1 MSSQPQERPIALSD
15 FTVSRSRNMH
25 RWVLII
31 SIVVVI
37 GLASVPFWST
47 VAVCRTMVTLFTLM
61 ALAQMWNLLGGY
73 AGLVSVGQQAYIGSA
88 PTGCG
93 SSATCSA

>member
-1 MSSQPQERPIALSD
+1 MSIPA
-15 FTVSRSRNMH
+15 FTVSRSRSMH

-31 SIVVVI
+31 SLLVVV

-47 VAVCRTMVTLFTLM
+47 VAVCRTMVTFFTLL

-73 AGLVSVGQQAYIGSA
+73 AGLSPSASRPTSASA
-88 PTGCG
+88 PTVCG
-93 SSATCSA
+93 SSATFSA